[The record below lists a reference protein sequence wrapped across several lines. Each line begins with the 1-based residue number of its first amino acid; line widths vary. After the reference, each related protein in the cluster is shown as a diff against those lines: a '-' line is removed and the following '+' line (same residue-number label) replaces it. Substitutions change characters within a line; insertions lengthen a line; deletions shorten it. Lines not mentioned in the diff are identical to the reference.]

1 MFQRSFYKTTT
12 LLFKRP
18 YQRRS
23 SVGITGGSR
32 TSAKNDHVFDGTT
45 APAVLLASVGAA
57 TLAIDFILN
66 SKQTSAEAQ
75 ISYSESEQLPIFAS
89 SSDPLVGIAEN
100 PLRSMN
106 DSNLSITVK
115 TIMPQENSDYGKSGF
130 NDDLSKSI
138 RAFQQIVDHEPESEQ
153 SNISSSSSSSDT
165 IATSIS
171 ISRKDTEWLQ
181 RDGHVTTKRM
191 YFYKKSQVRSAMQKR
206 VSLFAGPSS
215 EQLGMDV
222 AQLLCMPLNS
232 MNVGKFADGETAVKL
247 NETVRGKEV
256 FVINSTTSTD
266 HLMELLLTIS
276 TLRRASAKTITAVI
290 PYYGYSRQD
299 RKIEREP
306 IAAADVARMLE
317 TVGVDKVMC
326 LDLHND
332 SLRGFFSPHVP
343 VEHLLPG
350 PVAAA
355 YFHEELENPHGA
367 DGFPEV
373 TIVAAHEGHVYRAK
387 EFRKVLQKLSGKDIE
402 LAYISKVR
410 QYPGQK
416 EYEPYLVGDVRG
428 RVCILVDDIINTG
441 ETMKLCI
448 EQLNASGASKVYAWA
463 THGVFGNHNQ
473 DAPKKI
479 QDCDALEYALI
490 SNTVSLSSPLPS
502 KIRRLNVAPLMAEAI
517 ARSMYNQSIS
527 GILNLE
533 TIDDMK
539 NEVDK

>member
-1 MFQRSFYKTTT
+1 MQAFQQSMFTTSQRNTRILVSKS
-12 LLFKRP
+12 L
-18 YQRRS
+18 Q
-23 SVGITGGSR
+23 SVSAIHGGSR
-32 TSAKNDHVFDGTT
+32 TSCSEGITNFSAIV
-45 APAVLLASVGAA
+45 PAAILASVTAA
-57 TLAIDFILN
+57 TLAVDYSQNPKRRTTLAPAQVSSSNALN
-66 SKQTSAEAQ
+66 E
-75 ISYSESEQLPIFAS
+75 LPVFAS
-89 SSDPLVGIAEN
+89 SSDPLVGAADKPWASLSGAEVCFSLKTTDSSQGKMIHGEGESVMTQSMKALDEVMTMRNRDIIA
-100 PLRSMN
+100 PP
-106 DSNLSITVK
+106 D
-115 TIMPQENSDYGKSGF
+115 
-130 NDDLSKSI
+130 
-138 RAFQQIVDHEPESEQ
+138 A
-153 SNISSSSSSSDT
+153 
-165 IATSIS
+165 IATSATL
-171 ISRKDTEWLQ
+171 SRQNTQWLQ

-215 EQLGMDV
+215 EQLGIDV
-222 AQLLCMPLNS
+222 AQLLGMPLNS
-232 MNVGKFADGETAVKL
+232 MSVGKFADGETAVKV
-247 NETVRGKEV
+247 NDTVRGKEV

-266 HLMELLLTIS
+266 HLMELLLTVS
-276 TLRRASAKTITAVI
+276 TLRRASAKKITAVI

-332 SLRGFFSPHVP
+332 SLRGFFSPDVP

-355 YFHEELENPHGA
+355 YFHEELESSQGL

-410 QYPGQK
+410 QFPGQK
-416 EYEPYLVGDVRG
+416 YYEPYLVGDVNG
-428 RVCILVDDIINTG
+428 RTCIVVDDIINTG

-448 EQLNASGASKVYAWA
+448 EQLKQSGASKIYAWA

-473 DAPKKI
+473 DAPQKL
-479 QDCDALEYALI
+479 QNCDALEYALI
-490 SNTVSLSSPLPS
+490 SNTVSLNAPLPP

-517 ARSMYNQSIS
+517 ARSLYNQSIS

-539 NEVDK
+539 NDVEK